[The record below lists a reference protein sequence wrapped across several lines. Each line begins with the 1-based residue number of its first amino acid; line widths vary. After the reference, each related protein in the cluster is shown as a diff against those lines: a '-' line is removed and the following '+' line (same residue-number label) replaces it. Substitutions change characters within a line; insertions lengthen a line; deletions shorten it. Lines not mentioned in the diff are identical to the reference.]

1 MSLLSRFRR
10 TVVPTSSSRKKVNT
24 DDGRLYNYQKPT
36 KSFNEK
42 SVKSRNFTSYTDS
55 HGGDGSTTTG
65 YQYHHRHHPHHHQ
78 QQQQYQQQ
86 QQQLQQSNPIG
97 KLNAKEKVAVTRHGS
112 GNMSRSSSTYRTNKT
127 SKTKLDKAISENS
140 TLSRS
145 NTFTL
150 EEEMNA
156 QNKTHPHNAAAEC
169 DWRKSK

>member
-10 TVVPTSSSRKKVNT
+10 TVVPMSSRKKANT

-55 HGGDGSTTTG
+55 HGDGTTATG
-65 YQYHHRHHPHHHQ
+65 YQYHHRHHQQHHP
-78 QQQQYQQQ
+78 
-86 QQQLQQSNPIG
+86 QQQLQ
-97 KLNAKEKVAVTRHGS
+97 LNSKEKVATRHGS
-112 GNMSRSSSTYRTNKT
+112 GNMSKSSTYNTNKS
-127 SKTKLDKAISENS
+127 SKTKMDKTMSENG

-156 QNKTHPHNAAAEC
+156 QHKAHPHTRQKENPLKCSKYNAIAEC
-169 DWRKSK
+169 DRRKKSK